1 MGQVEFQGSRQNN
14 LIANPPRGSSGFFE
28 DPQAPPN
35 ERYKAMGGNMAWYD
49 PDTNERLVGE
59 EAGKR
64 ITAQNAEGPAYTGP
78 KAVIWGWMLGWT
90 SPDRFR
96 WTPLEQP
103 LGNRPVNGAIAA
115 PA

>member
-1 MGQVEFQGSRQNN
+1 MIRSHQPKASRRGGGQATCR
-14 LIANPPRGSSGFFE
+14 P
-28 DPQAPPN
+28 
-35 ERYKAMGGNMAWYD
+35 ERFAAYKG
-49 PDTNERLVGE
+49 LL
-59 EAGKR
+59 
-64 ITAQNAEGPAYTGP
+64 

-115 PA
+115 RFDPHNKDYYAFQIMGTRRRMGGI